1 MRGAGRG
8 LTLVELM
15 IGIAVLAVLATL
27 AAPPLAERVARQRLA
42 SAAETLAMDLAEAR
56 LEAVSSGQTLHLV
69 FGRGADWCWAVA
81 RSAGCG
87 CETAQPCQLKR
98 EHADDW
104 PGLSL
109 QAPQDI
115 RFEPVGTPAEGTQV
129 RLGGVG
135 GQHELTVALTPLGR
149 AKVCTGTGL
158 PGYLAC

>member
-1 MRGAGRG
+1 MRRTGRG
-8 LTLVELM
+8 LTLIELM

-56 LEAVSSGQTLHLV
+56 LEAVSSGQPLHLV

-87 CETAQPCQLKR
+87 CATAQPCQLKR
-98 EHADDW
+98 EQAGDW

-109 QAPQDI
+109 QAPPDI
-115 RFEPVGTPAEGTQV
+115 GFEPGGTPAEGAQV
-129 RLGGVG
+129 QLRGVG
-135 GQHELTVALTPLGR
+135 GAHELTVALTPLGR
-149 AKVCTGTGL
+149 ARICTGTGL
-158 PGYLAC
+158 PGYAGC